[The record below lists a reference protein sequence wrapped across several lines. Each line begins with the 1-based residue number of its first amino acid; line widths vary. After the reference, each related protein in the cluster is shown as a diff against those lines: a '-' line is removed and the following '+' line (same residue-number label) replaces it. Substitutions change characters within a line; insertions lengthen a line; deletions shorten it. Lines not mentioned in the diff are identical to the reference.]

1 MSPIRRPTRT
11 GLPSASPEEQPYL
24 ARLERDGWADELETV
39 CHHVEALAD
48 HPGWQA
54 LTRLINEAHEDAFTK
69 VLHGHSGAQG
79 RVLEQAEYARL
90 HGFFAGLGEYRA
102 AQRAFQVADAR
113 RKERNRQAAE
123 QRA

>member
-1 MSPIRRPTRT
+1 MSPIRRQTRT
-11 GLPSASPEEQPYL
+11 GLPAALADEQPYL
-24 ARLERDGWADELETV
+24 ARLEREGWAERLELLGEQV
-39 CHHVEALAD
+39 KALAG

-54 LTRLINEAHEDAFTK
+54 LTELMDEAHEDAFTQ
-69 VLHGHSGAQG
+69 VLHGHSGAAG

-102 AQRAFQVADAR
+102 AQRAFLVADER

-123 QRA
+123 RS

>member
-1 MSPIRRPTRT
+1 MRRHTRT
-11 GLPSASPEEQPYL
+11 GLPAASPEEQPYL
-24 ARLERDGWADELETV
+24 ARLERDEEWADQLETV
-39 CHHVEALAD
+39 CHHVEALTD

-54 LTRLINEAHEDAFTK
+54 LTKLMDEAHEDAFTK

-102 AQRAFQVADAR
+102 AQRAFLVADER